1 VIASVMHGDIAF
13 FLMQFRRERELR
25 STAAALCSSIVC
37 KT

>member
-1 VIASVMHGDIAF
+1 MIASVMHSDVAF

-37 KT
+37 ET